1 MVVQPNL
8 EICPRRKVCMPAFGR
23 NTVVAVA
30 VPEQSGL
37 AETCPGGEH
46 GSIAAGRLRARV
58 EESEVGFIQRVDS
71 TRIRMDVVD
80 DFDRHV
86 ERTSEVSSIER
97 PWEVHAHDPAV
108 DHRAGD
114 AKAGTVDL
122 HLIQETFDQIQEGA
136 TTRGWI
142 CPETDRLRA
151 IRFEKRKP
159 SLRAAAVTVSTIR
172 NGCATKK
179 TFSPRERAAQNPKM
193 PTRTLQPTCI
203 LGMAA

>member
-23 NTVVAVA
+23 NTTVA
-30 VPEQSGL
+30 
-37 AETCPGGEH
+37 
-46 GSIAAGRLRARV
+46 IAAGRLRARV

-86 ERTSEVSSIER
+86 ERTSELSSIER

-159 SLRAAAVTVSTIR
+159 SLRAADVTCEDQGQMAWAAGERS
-172 NGCATKK
+172 AT
-179 TFSPRERAAQNPKM
+179 RALVIDARPGRARRM
-193 PTRTLQPTCI
+193 VATRTIEPS
-203 LGMAA
+203 AAAAPPIASTK